1 VELLCTAAASYG
13 SQGLVEKLQQLLDF
27 LNLPGPV
34 SKYLPAM
41 NTIPLRHVGVLDLH
55 IEAAAQKTVNLM
67 LGSALYNK
75 RACFCTVRLRQEASS
90 HYDVVVYALSGGCL
104 HAWLRGPTADFW
116 SAGMNVKAVQLPVDP
131 SSANGSMEAATMLCT
146 PSQYGTN
153 VKDETPLFER
163 INTVLSNALSKVPL
177 NSRTGA
183 LHSTTFRANFEYVGK
198 RGRRPI
204 RNWETV
210 AGCVWAVW
218 W

>member
-1 VELLCTAAASYG
+1 MEVLSTAAASYG

-55 IEAAAQKTVNLM
+55 IEAAAQKAVDLM
-67 LGSALYNK
+67 LGSAVYNK
-75 RACFCTVRLRQEASS
+75 GACFFTVRLRQEASS

-104 HAWLRGPTADFW
+104 HAWPRGPTADFW
-116 SAGMNVKAVQLPVDP
+116 SVGMNVKAVQLPVDL
-131 SSANGSMEAATMLCT
+131 SSANGSMEAATMLRS
-146 PSQYGTN
+146 PSQYGTTA
-153 VKDETPLFER
+153 KDETPLFER
-163 INTVLSNALSKVPL
+163 INTVLSNALSNVPL
-177 NSRTGA
+177 NSKTGA
-183 LHSTTFRANFEYVGK
+183 LHSTTFTANFQYT
-198 RGRRPI
+198 GRSGYSKS
-204 RNWETV
+204 V